1 MILNNSY
8 KQEIEISNAMMH
20 EKSFIQNF
28 HYKIA
33 HDQNFSVF
41 FKSLMEKSAEV
52 DSMSAYDFAV
62 FKREVNDVYDVL
74 RSFEG
79 LLFNSNML
87 SGKTGDEIAEP
98 CIVFTDYVGQGIMKI
113 LGYMPLFLAV
123 HSKVSYLDLF
133 KKYSDKE
140 GIESSSKRAERALF
154 NRKYFGFRTFP
165 NERHLVDLEL
175 RNRKIDFEKEH
186 YESEARVVLDATI
199 DAYSALH
206 KENKDTRELL
216 TKCGIQYWDA
226 KQSDKQQ
233 KAEEFAKVI
242 SAIADGISKPD

>member
-1 MILNNSY
+1 MILNDSY
-8 KQEIEISNAMMH
+8 KQEIQISNAMMH

-41 FKSLMEKSAEV
+41 FKILIERSAEV
-52 DSMSAYDFAV
+52 DSMSAYDFFV
-62 FKREVNDVYDVL
+62 FKREVDSVYDVL

-79 LLFNSNML
+79 LLFSSNML
-87 SGKTGDEIAEP
+87 SGKTGNEIAEP
-98 CIVFTDYVGQGIMKI
+98 CIVFSDYVGQGIMKV
-113 LGYMPLFLAV
+113 LGYMPLFMAV
-123 HSKVSYLDLF
+123 HSKVNYLDLF
-133 KKYSDKE
+133 KKYSDNEDIE
-140 GIESSSKRAERALF
+140 GSSKRAEKALF

-175 RNRKIDFEKEH
+175 RNRKIGFEKEH
-186 YESEARVVLDATI
+186 YESGVKVVLNATI
-199 DAYSALH
+199 SAYSDLH
-206 KENKDTRELL
+206 KENKDTRDLL
-216 TKCGIQYWDA
+216 IKCGIEYWDA
-226 KQSDKQQ
+226 KQYDKQQ